1 MIYKNSF
8 FVREGEFL
16 MRRKLYGNNI
26 NPSCEYCA
34 RARRATD
41 GRVMLCAKRG
51 IVPMYHR
58 CRRFVYDPLKRIPYR
73 QPKLDTYKAEDFQL

>member
-1 MIYKNSF
+1 
-8 FVREGEFL
+8 
-16 MRRKLYGNNI
+16 MRKKLYGNNI
-26 NPSCEYCA
+26 SPACEYCA
-34 RARRATD
+34 RARRSAN

-51 IVPMYHR
+51 IVPLYHR